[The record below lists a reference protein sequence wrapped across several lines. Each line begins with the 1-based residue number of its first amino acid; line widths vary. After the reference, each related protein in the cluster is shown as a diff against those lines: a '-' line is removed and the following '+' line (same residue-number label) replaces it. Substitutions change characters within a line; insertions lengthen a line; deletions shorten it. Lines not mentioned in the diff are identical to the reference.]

1 MTNGA
6 VHASQSDLGVT
17 VGLRSWHG
25 VDLTRAQST
34 GAEKL
39 MFSRGM
45 ECADHYDGRLAHLVH
60 LTDYSGDPSRK
71 RQTHREMGTQSHGS
85 GLILTA
91 GLPKEGHAS
100 LLGTWWSPA
109 EREPRCF
116 GERA

>member
-45 ECADHYDGRLAHLVH
+45 ECADHYDGRLAHL
-60 LTDYSGDPSRK
+60 
-71 RQTHREMGTQSHGS
+71 
-85 GLILTA
+85 
-91 GLPKEGHAS
+91 
-100 LLGTWWSPA
+100 
-109 EREPRCF
+109 
-116 GERA
+116 